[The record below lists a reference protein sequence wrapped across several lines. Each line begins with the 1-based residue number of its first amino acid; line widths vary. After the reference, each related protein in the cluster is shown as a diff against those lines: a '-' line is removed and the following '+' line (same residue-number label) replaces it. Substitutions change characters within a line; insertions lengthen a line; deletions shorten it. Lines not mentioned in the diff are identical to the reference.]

1 MRRWSTGRLHHKS
14 CPEQHLFEI
23 VVVPTG
29 CEPFSLHSHLL
40 ALLILQQAQSH
51 PANDGEVGV
60 GMPLP
65 DATPVLA
72 ERHIESPMAAILDP
86 PMPSDRSPEAA
97 GAELLAQDGVTP
109 VIARLAA
116 THRVADRHPDPL
128 QAPPAG
134 SIGQVFGHI

>member
-23 VVVPTG
+23 VVIPTG
-29 CEPFSLHSHLL
+29 CESFGLHPHLL

-60 GMPLP
+60 GMPFP

-72 ERHIESPMAAILDP
+72 ERHVELPMAAILDP
-86 PMPSDRSPEAA
+86 PMSSDRSPEAA
-97 GAELLAQDGVTP
+97 GAQLLAQDV
-109 VIARLAA
+109 
-116 THRVADRHPDPL
+116 VADIVAR
-128 QAPPAG
+128 
-134 SIGQVFGHI
+134 